1 MFRRA
6 REVKRSRCCAFAHDA
21 LSLYSIPTKRSQ
33 ASVSLFSPAN
43 NPLPSC
49 THCTCSRIIAHSCF
63 ISVCSPWSKPMGNYL
78 SYSCRHGRNACQ
90 SPPCALRH
98 EWPNGCGPN
107 THAALPA
114 TAPLCGPRPPANVP
128 GAQGHTCRTLSKRP
142 SAQFLEGKLGRAGVV
157 ASWSA
162 ERSLPL
168 Y

>member
-90 SPPCALRH
+90 SPPWL
-98 EWPNGCGPN
+98 WPQHTCSTSSDG
-107 THAALPA
+107 
-114 TAPLCGPRPPANVP
+114 APLRSSTP
-128 GAQGHTCRTLSKRP
+128 GKRP
-142 SAQFLEGKLGRAGVV
+142 GSAGAHLSHPVQASFCAISRRKAWTRRCRCILVRRAKLA
-157 ASWSA
+157 
-162 ERSLPL
+162 PL
-168 Y
+168 LT